1 MPDKYKKDLS
11 IEVLVGFFMF
21 IILIALGVFTIVLSR
36 ENFWQPSYP
45 VEVTFEEIGGL
56 SEGDNVFLR
65 GTKVGVVK
73 QILLDQN
80 RVKVLSNLDIRPD
93 FREGYK
99 VEVVDSSMLG
109 GKQLKIFEGPLDASS
124 LPEGTPIVGQ
134 IPINILEELG
144 LAVAGIKGM
153 TEEVASGKGT
163 LGQLINDETLY
174 NELQEIMNNLQDVS
188 GRLARGEGTVGK
200 LLSSDEQLYQDLT
213 ATMSNIRSITENISE
228 GGGTLGRLV
237 SDDQIYVEA
246 QELLE
251 ELRAAIDDMRETSPV
266 TTFSSIFFGAF

>member
-1 MPDKYKKDLS
+1 MPDRHKQDLS

-36 ENFWQPSYP
+36 QNFWQQSYP
-45 VEVTFEEIGGL
+45 IEVTFEEIGGL

-73 QILLDQN
+73 SIVLDGN
-80 RVKVLSNLDIRPD
+80 RVKVRATLDIRPIL
-93 FREGYK
+93 REGYK

-109 GKQLKIFEGPLDASS
+109 GKQLKISEGPFGAPELASS
-124 LPEGTPIVGQ
+124 APILGET
-134 IPINILEELG
+134 PINILEELG
-144 LAVAGIKGM
+144 VAVAGIKNM
-153 TEEVASGKGT
+153 ADDVSAGKGT

-174 NELQEIMNNLQDVS
+174 NELQEIMTNLQDVS

-200 LLSSDEQLYQDLT
+200 LLSTDEQLYEDLS
-213 ATMSNIRSITENISE
+213 ATMSNIRSITDKVEE

-237 SDDQIYVEA
+237 TDDQIYVQA
-246 QELLE
+246 QKLLE